1 MTETA
6 EELIAKGKALEEQEL
21 LRRQMGERIR
31 ADMFERQL
39 KLYDDGSLWKIACCG
54 RRAGKSEFLQH
65 AACLDAIDAG
75 FDEVVLIGAESQKK
89 AKALHWHKVLRV
101 LRLAGVPF
109 EAIRSDGIIR
119 LPWGATIVFWGIGDE
134 GAVDMLR
141 GYKLKSAYFDE
152 CATYSTLL
160 KYLTEDVVGPA
171 LEDTGGSM
179 TLCGSPSVSRAGHW
193 FEICDG
199 DEKHKWSVHHWTLLE
214 NERFP
219 RDRQKT
225 WDEARKR
232 YQHTDEKPNPTF
244 QREYEGRFVNDT
256 SMLVYWRYLGAR
268 NDYKGDRPPDYNVKT
283 WHHTI
288 AVDFGTK
295 KGASAWAVL
304 ASAPHSKVVWVLK
317 CFKRYH
323 LLTDEAAFVT
333 AELCEEYKPE
343 RLVGD
348 LGGLGAPYG
357 EEWNRRYSGK
367 TLEQLRAVQPA
378 REGTEPPKSIPIA
391 KPGDYEMP
399 AMVCADKAD
408 KRGAIE
414 FVNNEFAACT
424 PYVRLRLCQDAC
436 KPLSDEIQT
445 LPYADEQRLKEK
457 PGHENHCTDTLLY
470 GEKAHLAFLNE
481 APEPRLAHR
490 DPDEAMAWQEAAE
503 AEELERAHQSPDWER
518 F

>member
-1 MTETA
+1 MATA
-6 EELIAKGKALEEQEL
+6 ELLAEAQAINAALE
-21 LRRQMGERIR
+21 LRRQMGELIR
-31 ADMFERQL
+31 ADMFDKQL
-39 KLYDDGSLWKIACCG
+39 ALHDDPALWKAVHTG
-54 RRAGKSEFLQH
+54 RRGGKSEGIQH
-65 AACLDAIDAG
+65 SAGLDVLDAG
-75 FDEVVLIGAESQKK
+75 FEEVVLIGAETAKK
-89 AKALHWHKVLRV
+89 AKALHWHRVLRV
-101 LRLAGVPF
+101 LRKAGVPY
-109 EAIRSDGIIR
+109 EANRTDGIVR
-119 LPWGATIVFWGIGDE
+119 VPWGAMIVFWGIRDE

-141 GYKLKSAYFDE
+141 GFKLRSAYFDE
-152 CATYSTLL
+152 VATYSTLL

-179 TLCGSPSVSRAGHW
+179 TLCGTPSVTRAGHW

-214 NERFP
+214 NTRFP
-219 RDRQKT
+219 RDVQMV
-225 WDEARKR
+225 WAAAMKR
-232 YQHTDEKPNPTF
+232 YGHSDATPSPTF
-244 QREYEGRFVNDT
+244 QREYMGLFVNDT
-256 SMLVYWRYLGAR
+256 SMLVYARYLGAR
-268 NDYKGDRPPDYNVKT
+268 NDYKGDRPPDYDVKT
-283 WHHTI
+283 WLHTI

-304 ASAPHSKVVWVLK
+304 ASAPHSKVVWVLT

-323 LLTDEAAFVT
+323 LLTDEAAYVT
-333 AELCEEYKPE
+333 AELCEQYKPE

-357 EEWNRRYSGK
+357 AEWNRRYSGK
-367 TLEQLRAVQPA
+367 TLEQLRALQPSRA
-378 REGTEPPKSIPIA
+378 GEEPPKEVPIA

-408 KRGAIE
+408 KRAGIE

-424 PYVRLRLCQDAC
+424 PYARLRLCQDAC

-457 PGHENHCTDTLLY
+457 PGHENHCCDTLLY
-470 GEKAHLAFLNE
+470 GEKAHLAFLND
-481 APEPRLAHR
+481 APETRVAPG
-490 DPDEAMAWQEAAE
+490 DPDEAMAWEEAAE
-503 AEELERAHQSPDWER
+503 ADAGARSRAQPDWER

>member
-1 MTETA
+1 MGAA
-6 EELIAKGKALEEQEL
+6 EDLAKLKRIEAVLA
-21 LRRQMGERIR
+21 RRREMSERVR
-31 ADMFERQL
+31 AEMFDRQL
-39 KLYDDGSLWKIACCG
+39 ALYDDPAEWRAAHPG
-54 RRAGKSEFLQH
+54 RRAGKSEFIPR
-65 AACLDAIDAG
+65 AAVLDVIDAG
-75 FDEVVLIGAESQKK
+75 FEETVLIGAESQKK
-89 AKALHWHKVLRV
+89 AKALHWFKVCRV
-101 LRLAGVPF
+101 LRTAGVPF
-109 EAIRSDGIIR
+109 EGNHSNGIIR
-119 LPWGATIVFWGIGDE
+119 TPWGATIVFWGITDKGSAD
-134 GAVDMLR
+134 LIR
-141 GYKLKSAYFDE
+141 GFKLKSTYFDE
-152 CATYSTLL
+152 VATYSTHL

-171 LEDTGGSM
+171 LEDTGGKM
-179 TLCGSPSVSRAGHW
+179 TLCGTPSVSRAGHW

-199 DEKHKWSVHHWTLLE
+199 EEREKWSVHHWTLRD
-214 NERFP
+214 NPRFP
-219 RDRQKT
+219 RDR
-225 WDEARKR
+225 EAVWAAAAKR

-268 NDYKGDRPPDYNVKT
+268 NDYRGDRPPDYNVKT

-288 AVDFGTK
+288 AVDFGTR

-304 ASAPHSKVVWVLK
+304 ASAPHSTIVWVLK

-323 LLTDEAAFVT
+323 LLTDEAAYVT

-357 EEWNRRYSGK
+357 AEWNRRYSGK
-367 TLEQLRAVQPA
+367 TLEQLRAMQPA
-378 REGTEPPKSIPIA
+378 REGTEPPKAIPHA

-408 KRGAIE
+408 KRAGIE

-457 PGHENHCTDTLLY
+457 PGHENHCCDTLLY

>member
-1 MTETA
+1 MEAETIEDLLA
-6 EELIAKGKALEEQEL
+6 QEQARRAAVE

-31 ADMFERQL
+31 ADMFDRQI

-65 AACLDAIDAG
+65 AACLDVLEAG
-75 FDEVVLIGAESQKK
+75 FDEAVLIGAESQKK

-101 LRLAGVPF
+101 LRLAGVPY
-109 EAIRSDGIIR
+109 EANRSDGIIR
-119 LPWGATIVFWGIGDE
+119 TPWGATIVFWGIKDE

-199 DEKHKWSVHHWTLLE
+199 SEKHKWSVHHWTLLE

-225 WDEARKR
+225 WEEARKR

-256 SMLVYWRYLGAR
+256 SMLVYARYLASR
-268 NDYKGDRPPDYNVKT
+268 NDFVGDKPPGYDVRT

-295 KGASAWAVL
+295 RDACAWGVFT
-304 ASAPHSKVVWVLK
+304 SAPHSRVVWVLE
-317 CFKRYH
+317 CFKRYGM
-323 LLTDEAAFVT
+323 LTDQAAKQT
-333 AELCEEYKPE
+333 GELCEKYKPE

-357 EEWNRRYSGK
+357 EEWNRRHAGK
-367 TLEQLRAVQPA
+367 TAQL
-378 REGTEPPKSIPIA
+378 TEP
-391 KPGDYEMP
+391 KPGDYAMP
-399 AMVCADKAD
+399 AMLMADKAD
-408 KRGAIE
+408 KRAGIE
-414 FVNNEFAACT
+414 FVNNELAAVEAPPARGGETACT
-424 PYVRLRLCQDAC
+424 PNARLRMCQPAC
-436 KPLSDEIQT
+436 KELSAEILV
-445 LPYADEQRLKEK
+445 LPYADEQRLKEH
-457 PGHENHCTDTLLY
+457 PGYENHCTDVLLY
-470 GEKAHLAFLNE
+470 GEKAHLAYLND
-481 APEPRLAHR
+481 APEPRVAHR